1 MRPKTETAPR
11 GAMRLAVLGLA
22 ASLVLPLHASTAFA
36 LSEIKREEIPA
47 PVMPPKPADDQSA
60 TPEKS
65 VPMPDPIQT
74 PATTAP
80 QGTEAP
86 AGTEVPSG
94 SEQPADDQPAEP
106 DATPTEPGGAT
117 GPAAPNLDPEGPLP
131 EVIYNLDRLPEPV
144 RRMRD
149 RIVESAKTGDLEKL
163 RPLLG
168 IGNDKTLLTF
178 GEGDGDPVAILKGNS
193 GDGEGLEILAILE
206 EVLNA
211 GFVHL
216 DPGTP
221 EEIYVWPYFFGLP
234 LDKLDAPQRVE
245 LFKIVTAGDLE
256 DMKQFGAYIFY
267 RAGITPE
274 GRWAFF
280 VAGE

>member
-1 MRPKTETAPR
+1 MRPTTPRHQDRSAIGRIALAWLTGSFLTGSFLAGFALLTASP
-11 GAMRLAVLGLA
+11 AL
-22 ASLVLPLHASTAFA
+22 A
-36 LSEIKREEIPA
+36 LSEIGREELPPPA
-47 PVMPPKPADDQSA
+47 GTPGA
-60 TPEKS
+60 TPSTPE
-65 VPMPDPIQT
+65 VPMPGEGAIET
-74 PATTAP
+74 P
-80 QGTEAP
+80 
-86 AGTEVPSG
+86 S
-94 SEQPADDQPAEP
+94 DAEP
-106 DATPTEPGGAT
+106 NGHDSLARPDIDE
-117 GPAAPNLDPEGPLP
+117 NGPLP

>member
-1 MRPKTETAPR
+1 MRQTTPRHHKRFSIGRIALAGLTRSLLAGSLLAGSALIAAP
-11 GAMRLAVLGLA
+11 AL
-22 ASLVLPLHASTAFA
+22 A
-36 LSEIKREEIPA
+36 LSEIGREEL
-47 PVMPPKPADDQSA
+47 PP
-60 TPEKS
+60 
-65 VPMPDPIQT
+65 
-74 PATTAP
+74 
-80 QGTEAP
+80 P
-86 AGTEVPSG
+86 AGTPGGKPSAPAFPVPGEGALQTS
-94 SEQPADDQPAEP
+94 PDAEP
-106 DATPTEPGGAT
+106 NEHDNLAR
-117 GPAAPNLDPEGPLP
+117 PNIDENGPLP

-149 RIVESAKTGDLEKL
+149 RIVESAKSGDIEKL

-168 IGNDKTLLTF
+168 IGNGKTLLTF
-178 GEGDGDPVAILKGNS
+178 GEGDGDPVTILKGNS
-193 GDGEGLEILAILE
+193 GDGEGQEILAILE

-245 LFKIVTAGDLE
+245 LFKIITAGDLE

-274 GRWAFF
+274 GHWAFF